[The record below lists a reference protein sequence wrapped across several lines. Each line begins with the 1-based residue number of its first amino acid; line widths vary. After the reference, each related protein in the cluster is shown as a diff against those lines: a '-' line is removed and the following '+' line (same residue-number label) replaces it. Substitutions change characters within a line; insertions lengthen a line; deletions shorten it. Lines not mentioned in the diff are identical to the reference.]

1 MNSMTID
8 FKYSWNH
15 SQNIVNNLT
24 PVQFVRL
31 LVLKNL
37 KVRSLKFIVDISK
50 INFASLLA
58 SSQR

>member
-24 PVQFVRL
+24 PFQFVRL